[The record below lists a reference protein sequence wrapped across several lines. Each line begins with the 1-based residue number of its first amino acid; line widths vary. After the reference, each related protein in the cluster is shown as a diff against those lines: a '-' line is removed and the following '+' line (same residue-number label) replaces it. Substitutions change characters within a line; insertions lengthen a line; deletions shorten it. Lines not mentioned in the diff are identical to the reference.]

1 MIDMIDFDKL
11 ENNVDESECEKE
23 TPTGNAIVEQ
33 TFTDKSIS
41 DVTLRDVHFKV
52 DGTKTYEEQTEDVV
66 GAMTIVKAVE
76 DEGTMQALATGKQ
89 SELIDKQQAKVKQAQ
104 KKVIDAETDI
114 QKARFENK
122 TLLFDTFNIT
132 AHLPKWL
139 QAVIEPILGF
149 FYILFVIVVKV
160 PCGLVRMLIDGIDAV
175 LVRYEKKDEQTKP
188 KIKVTVIIL
197 IVLVVVTAVTLGTL
211 YGLKII

>member
-1 MIDMIDFDKL
+1 MIEMPTIEEMRANVEPEEKQEVL
-11 ENNVDESECEKE
+11 EERLPAQVNVVEK
-23 TPTGNAIVEQ
+23 PIA
-33 TFTDKSIS
+33 
-41 DVTLRDVHFKV
+41 DVGLGDIHFKV
-52 DGTKTYEEQTEDVV
+52 NSDKSYEEQTEDVV

-76 DEGTMQALATGKQ
+76 DEGTIQALATGKQ

-104 KKVIDAETDI
+104 KKVIEAETDI
-114 QKARFENK
+114 QKARFDNK

-139 QAVIEPILGF
+139 QLVVEPILGF
-149 FYILFVIVVKV
+149 FYILFVIAVKV
-160 PCGLVRMLIDGIDAV
+160 PCGLVRMLIDGIDSV

-197 IVLVVVTAVTLGTL
+197 IVLVVVIAVTLGTL

>member
-1 MIDMIDFDKL
+1 MIDMIDFDKI
-11 ENNVDESECEKE
+11 ENKAEESECKEE
-23 TPTGNAIVEQ
+23 TPTTNAIVGHK
-33 TFTDKSIS
+33 FTEKSIS
-41 DVTLRDVHFKV
+41 DVSLSDVHYRV
-52 DGTKTYEEQTEDVV
+52 DGTKSYEEQTEDVV
-66 GAMTIVKAVE
+66 GAMTIVKAVG

-89 SELIDKQQAKVKQAQ
+89 SELIDKQQARVKKAQ
-104 KKVIDAETDI
+104 KEVIDAETEI
-114 QKARFENK
+114 QQAKFENR

-197 IVLVVVTAVTLGTL
+197 IVLVVVMAVTLGTL